1 MAPEI
6 FRKENYTSKVD
17 VWSVGIIAY
26 QLLFKELYFFGKNKW
41 EIEKQVKEK
50 PFVLSQKLKEIISK
64 EMHEF
69 LTMCLQKDQEK
80 RSTAATL
87 LSLPLFNQNE
97 SKEGNDVFEAI
108 ECELQYC

>member
-50 PFVLSQKLKEIISK
+50 PFVLS
-64 EMHEF
+64 
-69 LTMCLQKDQEK
+69 
-80 RSTAATL
+80 
-87 LSLPLFNQNE
+87 
-97 SKEGNDVFEAI
+97 
-108 ECELQYC
+108 